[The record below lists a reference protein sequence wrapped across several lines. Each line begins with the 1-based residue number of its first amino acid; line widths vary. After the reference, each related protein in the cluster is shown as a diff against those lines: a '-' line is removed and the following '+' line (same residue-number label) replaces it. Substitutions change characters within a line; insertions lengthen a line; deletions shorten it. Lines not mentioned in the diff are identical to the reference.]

1 MSLGLQG
8 TLWPGHLQSLAKD
21 RVKHGHMGKTTSPLS
36 ETKDK
41 SEVLAVLIS
50 IGLWKWLPH
59 HLWFWREICPFSR
72 STFGDKFD
80 EFSFATLSS
89 RNKCTALE
97 RNAEKSH
104 AGHAFQK
111 QVVDALVRYVSLS
124 RYVAL
129 LEVAKGQN
137 NRDELENKL
146 SCRWTNQQNFRGKRE
161 GRWEDLEGRL

>member
-1 MSLGLQG
+1 MHIYIERERERFV
-8 TLWPGHLQSLAKD
+8 TNAIALAKSIMSN
-21 RVKHGHMGKTTSPLS
+21 VSFYKIWNL
-36 ETKDK
+36 
-41 SEVLAVLIS
+41 LWAVLIS

-80 EFSFATLSS
+80 EFSFATLSY